1 MIKARTED
9 VDFRVFFQLNEA
21 DRLVGRKFFVKSFF
35 FFYIYIYED
44 ILDNIPHDRDNPKL
58 CESNFCV

>member
-35 FFYIYIYED
+35 FFFIYIYESYV
-44 ILDNIPHDRDNPKL
+44 IRELQSLNGP
-58 CESNFCV
+58 